1 MTVAEIQG
9 VVAMYLQRSVAKFDV
24 SGTGANLLLVAMNN
38 ARKYAERKHNWSVCR
53 KKGYLSVTTAN
64 EVAWDSPTW
73 FGGGT
78 EKMREGKHWWLRGD
92 TTDTTN
98 KFSTTDAP
106 IKILGHGVKH
116 VVETKQDYEDWGEEF
131 NEQRQLRQDSNWHP
145 MLNQPHGLVR
155 GKWLELYPRPTTSQ
169 LLIVDGYAWWPNWTL
184 DSTLLRSWSFTESD
198 IDLTDSAIH
207 KVTFDCLTEAGE
219 RETVSWIRTGGDLV
233 ALVESTVGYASVF
246 SSATT
251 LSSILES
258 MDRFWDNG
266 SVSLSGATITVT
278 KEGDDPSLVV
288 YTMDSTGAAI
298 DSHTPVEVDTVTTA
312 TTSDWWTENAEEYL
326 ILRTL
331 VECNRLGHV
340 FVGNKEGNLPSPEKQ
355 AEQLLQDLILQDSA
369 GEMAGGQI
377 ELY

>member
-24 SGTGANLLLVAMNN
+24 SGTSANLLLVAMNN

-155 GKWLELYPRPTTSQ
+155 GKWLELYPRPTSTQ
-169 LLIVDGYAWWPNWTL
+169 ILVVDGYAWWPAWT
-184 DSTLLRSWSFTESD
+184 DPGSGTVSVTFQTSD
-198 IDLTDSAIH
+198 INLADEDGAYLSIAFGGNTYVFEDDRASDGLQHVSGGYFITT
-207 KVTFDCLTEAGE
+207 VTSL
-219 RETVSWIRTGGDLV
+219 
-233 ALVESTVGYASVF
+233 
-246 SSATT
+246 
-251 LSSILES
+251 
-258 MDRFWDNG
+258 NG
-266 SVSLSGATITVT
+266 AMATITPML
-278 KEGDDPSLVV
+278 EALGC
-288 YTMDSTGAAI
+288 
-298 DSHTPVEVDTVTTA
+298 TVTTSGLN
-312 TTSDWWTENAEEYL
+312 TTISAVVSSGELSVELFNNSGVSQWSELDTPTLNDYTDWWTENAEEYL